1 MNNMTLCS
9 VFIIIIICLFH
20 SQSLSFYTSSGQ
32 KQSATFQNVHTSLGR
47 VHVSTQSL
55 MDEVSKMCLADLL
68 YVSCVILSK
77 LLENVTHD

>member
-1 MNNMTLCS
+1 MFCFYYYYYL
-9 VFIIIIICLFH
+9 
-20 SQSLSFYTSSGQ
+20 SLSLTISFSFYTSSGQ